1 MNSGRVKFLLIVFIF
16 IFPFIVSYY
25 LSKDYWAGGD
35 IETSNYGSFINPIL
49 NISDTEFVNYNGNT
63 RLINDL
69 KDKWTLIYNM
79 PLECNSDCMEEIHL
93 IRQVNIALGKDMN
106 RLQRILLIPQSIQQV
121 SLQKILTEYPKLI
134 IVKKDNSSFPQTI
147 KKIDNNF
154 VLFLSDPLGN
164 VILGYEKKFKG
175 KKLLKDI
182 KKLFKLSKIG

>member
-1 MNSGRVKFLLIVFIF
+1 
-16 IFPFIVSYY
+16 
-25 LSKDYWAGGD
+25 
-35 IETSNYGSFINPIL
+35 
-49 NISDTEFVNYNGNT
+49 
-63 RLINDL
+63 
-69 KDKWTLIYNM
+69 
-79 PLECNSDCMEEIHL
+79 MEEIHL